1 MLRAGF
7 EHIHVYKWNYNQI
20 FCLDFN
26 DLCSFD
32 NHNTHRNGDLIHDL
46 ALTLTSTQPSH
57 YIIIPLVNT
66 IIADTPVRTHTCA
79 PYERLIYVSI
89 CMHMYQHGWIARLC
103 ACRTQ
108 NIDSKKLYRSPVKL
122 NYTNHYDNQH
132 TLRYAFLTLCEYHRL
147 NIPPDTKLPQYS
159 YQWVST
165 TLAVCLYIHT
175 AVPMYTA
182 LIHGPNYEIY
192 ASSMHS
198 YLHVYWAMHKCI

>member
-1 MLRAGF
+1 MSPSFHSLFFILFSLFYLFFFPKVSREVMLRAGF

-89 CMHMYQHGWIARLC
+89 CMHMYQHG
-103 ACRTQ
+103 
-108 NIDSKKLYRSPVKL
+108 
-122 NYTNHYDNQH
+122 
-132 TLRYAFLTLCEYHRL
+132 
-147 NIPPDTKLPQYS
+147 
-159 YQWVST
+159 
-165 TLAVCLYIHT
+165 
-175 AVPMYTA
+175 
-182 LIHGPNYEIY
+182 
-192 ASSMHS
+192 
-198 YLHVYWAMHKCI
+198 